1 MSRGL
6 TQDPLRADDG
16 IRTRDPHLGKVM
28 LYQLSHV
35 RIAPT
40 EALLRCNARK
50 NLAGVVASCK
60 SASQRSVTEAGVV
73 ACSNHPLCLSLAGA
87 IGAVVARFV
96 HTEEVTGSNPVS
108 PTLVTFS
115 LSHPRRVSSCLQHPS
130 EIRLCAMFP
139 HPSMH
144 PTRCRFPTLWLDLP
158 RQHPSQTITTSTIR
172 TSVHASITG

>member
-1 MSRGL
+1 MQSVASPLGQPTTRRILRVSRGL

-73 ACSNHPLCLSLAGA
+73 ACANHPLCLSLAGA
-87 IGAVVARFV
+87 IGAAVARFV

-115 LSHPRRVSSCLQHPS
+115 PSHPRRVSSFPS
-130 EIRLCAMFP
+130 TSSIVLPPASLGNQAMCDV
-139 HPSMH
+139 SSSI
-144 PTRCRFPTLWLDLP
+144 D
-158 RQHPSQTITTSTIR
+158 
-172 TSVHASITG
+172 ASDQM